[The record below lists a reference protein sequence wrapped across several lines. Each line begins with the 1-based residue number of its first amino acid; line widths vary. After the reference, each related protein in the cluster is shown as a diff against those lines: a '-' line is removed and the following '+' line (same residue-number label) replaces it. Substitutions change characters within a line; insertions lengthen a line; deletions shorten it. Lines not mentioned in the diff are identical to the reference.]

1 MVDDLDAARALVADL
16 PDVTAVTRDGD
27 VLGAHFAAGGS
38 TAQPSLIE
46 VQAAVDEAT
55 AALAEATRC
64 CERLTFDLSRLEE
77 ERAQARQRVDVAL
90 AKLHESDATLAAV
103 AEELGQ
109 YGSQA
114 RSAKG
119 EAERLAK
126 ASRPPRRPVT
136 RTSPASPTSRSGCSP
151 RRRHRRTSPTPPS
164 GSGSPR
170 RHAPRARTRWTSGSR
185 CAPPRSGRVRCPAGP
200 TR

>member
-1 MVDDLDAARALVADL
+1 M
-16 PDVTAVTRDGD
+16 
-27 VLGAHFAAGGS
+27 
-38 TAQPSLIE
+38 
-46 VQAAVDEAT
+46 QAAVDEAT
-55 AALAEATRC
+55 AALAEATRS

-103 AEELGQ
+103 AESSE

-126 ASRPPRRPVT
+126 AIEAAEAARDKDLAGLADLEQRLLAAEEEAPEDDPDTTERERL
-136 RTSPASPTSRSGCSP
+136 AEE
-151 RRRHRRTSPTPPS
+151 
-164 GSGSPR
+164 
-170 RHAPRARTRWTSGSR
+170 APRARRRWTPASR
-185 CAPPRSGRVRCPAGP
+185 CAPRRSGACAVRPGRLADAGRAGRARRPGEGRRPARRLAREGRVAEAVGRA
-200 TR
+200 